1 MSTKNAGVTRK
12 DITSSPSLPC
22 TIGDKTLLSLDPKE
36 FSTNSVGFN
45 ANGKVTL
52 MISGKP
58 VQFQVSMNLTAV
70 GSKEWPKG
78 E

>member
-1 MSTKNAGVTRK
+1 MAKNQGITRK
-12 DITSSPSLPC
+12 DVTSSPSLAC
-22 TIGDKTLLSLDPKE
+22 KIGDNTLLSLDPKE
-36 FSTNSVGFN
+36 FSTGSVGFN

-52 MISGKP
+52 LCNGKP

-70 GSKEWPKG
+70 GSKDFPPG